1 MPPEEN
7 APAREWDLHDYLD
20 LVLRRKYVIFAVFVL
35 TFLATLAYQL
45 TRTPIYGSYSS
56 FIIDQSA
63 STSGIGAERAMSYYY
78 WREQNKPVEYYQ
90 AIVGSAV
97 FHEKLNQK
105 VARDTLLKNYTGPLR
120 ESIESAT
127 GSLNLSMD
135 ENSGLMTLYVRAY
148 SPMVAYKVAQFA
160 TEAFRE
166 RNQEI
171 DAESAQDV
179 VRFIDKQRQEAQE
192 RLEEAERSL
201 QQFTGA
207 GQVFFIGEDGGMLS
221 KVAQAES
228 MLEQAETERR
238 LAETNLAS
246 FDIQLRG
253 VSQQGGGLPSV
264 DSMPEVAGIRKR
276 LAEIEDQRNALTISA
291 QPDSLTAL
299 DLDRRIES
307 TKNELRRAILAHSS
321 EGMPAED
328 KKADELRAMLTQRV
342 VAEQVNLSSTRNKE
356 RFYNDLLENYRRQSP
371 ERLEKTMEISRL
383 RRTQAVHQNLLN
395 YLVER
400 HEEAKIKAATGSGGI
415 RVVNPA
421 AIPNAPISRNIPRSL
436 MVGALLGLGLGFG
449 LAMAQEYFDQ
459 TVRTKQE
466 LERLTG
472 IQVIGQIPMGYK
484 PNGKNGRNLPKLDAF
499 HSLMRRLRRTKHR
512 HGKHTAPAVPDF
524 YPLLSKF
531 DPHAPFAEAFR
542 SLRTDLQ
549 FYSIDKPLKKLLIT
563 SSIPGEG
570 KTLVTSNLA
579 LAYAELG
586 HKTVIL
592 DADIRKPKQGMV
604 FNVDRRPGFT
614 DYFMDLVPYES
625 IVRELPQRNLFLIP
639 SGTIPPNPTEVL
651 NSQKMADL
659 VARLEQEFDYI
670 IVDAPP
676 MLSISD
682 AKTLSRLV
690 ENILLVFRFAQ
701 TEKRYIR
708 DAVANLISIKASLV
722 GLILNGIDHSQG
734 KGYYKYYY
742 YYYEYRDKERTDRPK
757 VDAAQVN

>member
-1 MPPEEN
+1 MPPEET
-7 APAREWDLHDYLD
+7 AVSREWELHDYLD
-20 LVLRRKYVIFAVFVL
+20 LALRRRYVIITVFVL
-35 TFLATLAYQL
+35 TFLATLIYQL
-45 TRTPIYGSYSS
+45 TRTPVYSSYSS

-78 WREQNKPVEYYQ
+78 WRDQNKPVEYYQ
-90 AIVGSAV
+90 AIIYSSVYND
-97 FHEKLNQK
+97 KLMQK
-105 VARDTLLKNYTGPLR
+105 VGRDTLLKNYTGPLQ
-120 ESIESAT
+120 ESIQAAT
-127 GSLNLSMD
+127 NSLSLSMD
-135 ENSGLMTLYVRAY
+135 ENSGLMTLSVRAY
-148 SPMVAYKVAQFA
+148 SPMVAFKVAQFA

-171 DAESAQDV
+171 DAESAQDA
-179 VRFIDKQRQEAQE
+179 VRFIDKQRQEAQD
-192 RLEEAERSL
+192 RLEEAERAL
-201 QQFTGA
+201 QQYSGA
-207 GQVFFIGEDGGMLS
+207 GQVVFIGDDGGMMS
-221 KVAQAES
+221 KVTQVES
-228 MLEQAETERR
+228 ILEQAETERR
-238 LAETNLAS
+238 LAESNLAS
-246 FDIQLRG
+246 FSMQL
-253 VSQQGGGLPSV
+253 QGTGRQGTGRPAA
-264 DSMPEVAGIRKR
+264 DAFPEVSALRDR
-276 LAEIEDQRNALTISA
+276 LAQLEDQRNTLAVA
-291 QPDSLTAL
+291 ADPDSLEAAEL
-299 DLDRRIES
+299 DSKIAG
-307 TKNELRRAILAHSS
+307 TKNELRRAILAHTTDS
-321 EGMPAED
+321 MPAED
-328 KKADELRAMLTQRV
+328 RKADELRDMLTSRL
-342 VAEQVNLSSTRNKE
+342 VAEQVNLSSTRNRE
-356 RFYNDLLENYRRQSP
+356 RFYSNLLEEYRRQSP

-400 HEEAKIKAATGSGGI
+400 HEEAKIKAATGAGGI

-421 AIPNAPISRNIPRSL
+421 AIPSAPISRNTPRSL
-436 MVGALLGLGLGFG
+436 MIGALLGLGLGFG
-449 LAMAQEYFDQ
+449 LAMRQEYLDQ
-459 TVRTKQE
+459 TVRPNQE

-484 PNGKNGRNLPKLDAF
+484 PNAKDGWAVPKL
-499 HSLMRRLRRTKHR
+499 HGLRTLLRRFQSNKHR
-512 HGKHTAPAVPDF
+512 NGKHNKPAMPDF
-524 YPLLSKF
+524 YPILSKF

-592 DADIRKPKQGMV
+592 DADIRKPKQGTV
-604 FNVDRRPGFT
+604 FGVDRRPGFT

-625 IVRELPQRNLFLIP
+625 IVRALPQRNLFLIP

-659 VARLEQEFDYI
+659 IARLEQEYEYI

-676 MLSISD
+676 LLSISD

-690 ENILLVFRFAQ
+690 ENILLVFRFGQ
-701 TEKRYIR
+701 TEKRYVR
-708 DAVANLISIKASLV
+708 DAVANLLAIKASLI
-722 GLILNGIDHSQG
+722 GLVFNGIDHSQG

-742 YYYEYRDKERTDRPK
+742 YYYEYRDRDRADRPK